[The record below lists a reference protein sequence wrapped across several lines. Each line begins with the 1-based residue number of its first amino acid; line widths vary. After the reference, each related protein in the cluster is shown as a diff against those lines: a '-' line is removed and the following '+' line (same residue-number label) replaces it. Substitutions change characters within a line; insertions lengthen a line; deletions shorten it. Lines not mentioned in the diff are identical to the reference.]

1 MSQRKSTLYA
11 DLLNN
16 RLKVTLKGHIGAL
29 IHLLYKLFYSKTGYF
44 ISGFYCIW
52 ATKIADKIFFLPQ
65 SWHAHDSGRPGNPAL
80 GLLLPPGSARFR
92 PPRSPPPP
100 PPLSVCPR
108 PSLPLEAARSFS
120 SPQFSWGVRRVGRVL
135 GRRRHRHHS
144 SRPFQPSGQSVTLRV
159 SKSSGGLLHKN
170 WSSPKTDS
178 LIADTQ
184 VTRSIC

>member
-1 MSQRKSTLYA
+1 MSHRKSTLYA

-16 RLKVTLKGHIGAL
+16 RPKVTLKGHIGAL

-65 SWHAHDSGRPGNPAL
+65 SWHAHDSGMPGNPAL

-100 PPLSVCPR
+100 PLSVCPR
-108 PSLPLEAARSFS
+108 PLSPPLEAARSFS
-120 SPQFSWGVRRVGRVL
+120 SPQFSWGVRRVGRVSQ
-135 GRRRHRHHS
+135 S
-144 SRPFQPSGQSVTLRV
+144 SVAAAAIAITLLDPFSHLV
-159 SKSSGGLLHKN
+159 SRSLCECRKARGGGA
-170 WSSPKTDS
+170 T
-178 LIADTQ
+178 A
-184 VTRSIC
+184 